1 MVPPTGRQLTIAY
14 GEMRAVVVEVGAG
27 VREYVCGD
35 RALLDGYGEGEM
47 ASGRR
52 GVPLLPWPNRIAD
65 GRYRFRGEELQL
77 PITQVGEH
85 NAIHGLTSFVAWRQV
100 EETAHRVELAVP
112 ARTFLETD
120 GRGIPTGRRPVQDSG
135 LDFRRGRPP
144 GAQRLDH
151 CFTDLERSG
160 EGKAH
165 VRFGDL
171 ELWMDA
177 AYAYVMV
184 FSGDTLAEPRR
195 RRGLAIE
202 PMTCPANA
210 FQTGESLL
218 ILEPGA
224 AWQGRWGLKLR
235 TP

>member
-1 MVPPTGRQLTIAY
+1 VVPPTGRQLTIAY

-100 EETAHRVELAVP
+100 EETAHRVELATTVHPQPGYPFALELAVAYQLDADGLTVATSARNVGQAPLPFGAGHHPYLAPAQGLVDALELTVP
-112 ARTFLETD
+112 ARTLLETD
-120 GRGIPTGRRPVQDSG
+120 GRGIPTGRRPVQDSE
-135 LDFRRGRPP
+135 LDFRQGRPP
-144 GAQRLDH
+144 GAA
-151 CFTDLERSG
+151 RS
-160 EGKAH
+160 A
-165 VRFGDL
+165 
-171 ELWMDA
+171 
-177 AYAYVMV
+177 
-184 FSGDTLAEPRR
+184 T
-195 RRGLAIE
+195 
-202 PMTCPANA
+202 
-210 FQTGESLL
+210 
-218 ILEPGA
+218 
-224 AWQGRWGLKLR
+224 
-235 TP
+235 